1 MTYVIADTPPGTA
14 TTMPRV
20 PAVTTRGLAIVRLHG
35 RRSET
40 WGARDASVAEK
51 YRYLYDH
58 DELEEWLRV
67 ILGLGEEAERIHI
80 VFNNCYANY
89 GTTNAVEMA
98 RLLGG

>member
-1 MTYVIADTPPGTA
+1 M
-14 TTMPRV
+14 
-20 PAVTTRGLAIVRLHG
+20 
-35 RRSET
+35 
-40 WGARDASVAEK
+40 AEK

-67 ILGLGEEAERIHI
+67 ILGLGEQAERIHI